1 MRKKIVT
8 IVAVIVF
15 CIGLFSLTSVVESKY
30 SEKLKASA
38 VIDKKEN
45 NKIKEKLPVVEATT
59 NEEKLEEK
67 PSSPKSS
74 TPEEKPSVSSGTTST
89 PEKNKESQSQTTQ
102 PIKTQQPRPVEPAPK
117 EEVNFIIE
125 DAVHNKTIIS
135 LHGDFSGESVG
146 SITKKTLESKGIKYR
161 ATGNSS
167 SLYFSS
173 INGIKERDAG
183 PTSGWCYFVNGVKL
197 NKGCGQYT
205 PQNGDIVVWKYLENG
220 ISE

>member
-1 MRKKIVT
+1 MKKKIVA

-74 TPEEKPSVSSGTTST
+74 TPEEKPSVSSGNTST
-89 PEKNKESQSQTTQ
+89 PKKNKESQSQTTQ

-146 SITKKTLESKGIKYR
+146 SITKKILESKGIKYR
-161 ATGNSS
+161 ATGSSS

-173 INGIKERDAG
+173 INGIKERDDG

-205 PQNGDIVVWKYLENG
+205 PQNGEIVVWKYLKDG